1 MPKLAWEFGIVG
13 GFTVFACV
21 CNSVAH
27 RMGNANAAPAAPSS
41 APAAAAPAA
50 PLANSTNAQ
59 DLSWDELAN
68 KALREGFG
76 ISAAGGIYFTGLD
89 VLTLPTAY
97 VAGHILGLG
106 IGVWRGQANFGRA
119 ARGMGSM
126 LVGLTLVCPPP
137 VRIMYSPWI
146 LLSPGA
152 AAWAGL
158 TAGIVGVG
166 KHLVDRPCAENE
178 HEQALVIEIPDVPVT
193 VANKFFGAALVGI
206 GVYLA
211 APGALRVMMMFGS
224 K

>member
-13 GFTVFACV
+13 GFTALACI
-21 CNSVAH
+21 AR

-41 APAAAAPAA
+41 APVV
-50 PLANSTNAQ
+50 PLANSTTAK
-59 DLSWDELAN
+59 DLSWDERVN

-76 ISAAGGIYFTGLD
+76 ITATGGVYFTGID

-97 VAGHILGLG
+97 VAGHILGSG
-106 IGVWRGQANFGRA
+106 IGIWRGQANFGRP
-119 ARGMGSM
+119 ARGMGTL

-137 VRIMYSPWI
+137 VRMMYAPWL

-158 TAGIVGVG
+158 TGGIVGVG
-166 KHLVDRPCAENE
+166 SHLVGRPCAENE
-178 HEQALVIEIPDVPVT
+178 HEQALVINIPDVPVT
-193 VANKFFGAALVGI
+193 VENKFFGAALVGI
-206 GVYLA
+206 GLYLA
-211 APGALRVMMMFGS
+211 APGALRLAMMFGS